1 MSNNSD
7 VKKKLAYVDFWTHKD
22 TKSGDFLREILSE
35 EFEIKDFWWK
45 PREKF
50 PLNELKKYDYIFFFH
65 IIFPYQ
71 HMKHLSGK
79 NIMWAPMYD
88 GLDKYGVVN
97 FTNPIFRKIFWRQ
110 MSSLGIKILK
120 FSNKI
125 DESIGTIKLET
136 LSLRYYLKPA
146 SLNLN
151 NNSNKLKIF
160 FWDRGGIK
168 IKEWIKF
175 FDEKDIDEITYF
187 SKPDYGRIESDIK
200 NLIMNKR
207 LKVNIL
213 KENFFTKEKFIQ
225 IISKND
231 VFVCPRKKEGI
242 GMTIVEA
249 ISRGMFI
256 IGYNDSTMNEYINES
271 NIGFLFD
278 ETTDEKIN
286 INNILDHYEARKLNA
301 ENKYN
306 NWLKQ
311 KKDILPLF
319 KKKPTISKKITDK
332 ILFMINDIN
341 YLFKKILKIN
351 YFY

>member
-1 MSNNSD
+1 MYNNRD

-88 GLDKYGVVN
+88 SLDKYGVVN

-125 DESIGTIKLET
+125 DESIGTIKLDT

-146 SLNLN
+146 SLKLN
-151 NNSNKLKIF
+151 NKTNKLKIF
-160 FWDRGGIK
+160 FCDRG
-168 IKEWIKF
+168 
-175 FDEKDIDEITYF
+175 
-187 SKPDYGRIESDIK
+187 
-200 NLIMNKR
+200 
-207 LKVNIL
+207 
-213 KENFFTKEKFIQ
+213 
-225 IISKND
+225 
-231 VFVCPRKKEGI
+231 
-242 GMTIVEA
+242 
-249 ISRGMFI
+249 
-256 IGYNDSTMNEYINES
+256 
-271 NIGFLFD
+271 
-278 ETTDEKIN
+278 
-286 INNILDHYEARKLNA
+286 
-301 ENKYN
+301 
-306 NWLKQ
+306 
-311 KKDILPLF
+311 
-319 KKKPTISKKITDK
+319 
-332 ILFMINDIN
+332 
-341 YLFKKILKIN
+341 
-351 YFY
+351 